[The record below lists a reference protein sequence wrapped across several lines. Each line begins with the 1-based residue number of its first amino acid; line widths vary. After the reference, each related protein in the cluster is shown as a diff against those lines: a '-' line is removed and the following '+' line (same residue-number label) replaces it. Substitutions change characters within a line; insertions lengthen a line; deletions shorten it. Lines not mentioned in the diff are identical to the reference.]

1 MQPVKRCWK
10 KSGEK
15 AMKTVEYLEKMEKA
29 ATHKVRT
36 QLLMMASRDYDVSV
50 EGYKSIKSKYFELQ
64 GKENDHADQE

>member
-15 AMKTVEYLEKMEKA
+15 AMKTAEYLEKMEKA

-36 QLLMMASRDYDVSV
+36 QLLMMESRDYDVSV
-50 EGYKSIKSKYFELQ
+50 EGYKSIKSKYFELKE
-64 GKENDHADQE
+64 KENDHADQE